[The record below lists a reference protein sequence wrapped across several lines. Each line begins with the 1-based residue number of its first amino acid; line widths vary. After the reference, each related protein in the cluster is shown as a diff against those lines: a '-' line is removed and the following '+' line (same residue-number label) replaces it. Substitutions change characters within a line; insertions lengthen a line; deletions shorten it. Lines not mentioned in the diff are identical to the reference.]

1 MDDWVWWLLAAL
13 VLFGVEMLSLD
24 FIFLMLGFGSVA
36 AAVAAWVGA
45 PLVWQALIGAA
56 VALLLIL
63 LVRPVAIRH
72 LHPAREIRTGTAAL
86 IGSTGLVLERIDA
99 HDGRV
104 RLAGE
109 VWSARSLDP
118 HRSFEPGDTVEVSR
132 IEGATAVVNPAQE
145 ANS

>member
-1 MDDWVWWLLAAL
+1 MDWIWWVVAALAMFAVEMMTLDLIFMMIAIGSLAA
-13 VLFGVEMLSLD
+13 
-24 FIFLMLGFGSVA
+24 A
-36 AAVAAWVGA
+36 AAAALGA
-45 PLVWQALIGAA
+45 PVVVQALVGGV

-63 LVRPVAIRH
+63 VARPIALRH

-86 IGSTGLVLERIDA
+86 IGSSGMVLERIDA

-118 HRSFEPGDTVEVSR
+118 ARSFEPGDTVGVVR
-132 IEGATAVVNPAQE
+132 IEGATAVVNETE
-145 ANS
+145 AP

>member
-1 MDDWVWWLLAAL
+1 MWWVLAAL
-13 VLFGVEMLSLD
+13 VLLGVEMLSLD
-24 FIFLMLGFGSVA
+24 LIFLMLGIGSLS

-45 PLVWQALIGAA
+45 PLVWQALVGAV
-56 VALLLIL
+56 VALLLIF
-63 LVRPVAIRH
+63 LVRPVALRH

-86 IGSTGLVLERIDA
+86 IGSQGLVLERIDA

-118 HRSFEPGDTVEVSR
+118 GRSFEPGDTVEVSH
-132 IEGATAVVNPAQE
+132 IEGATAVVNTIE
-145 ANS
+145 RGTS